1 MRPTPEDPLHGRC
14 ACGGVRFTV
23 SAPFESA
30 RYCHCHRCQR
40 RTGTSS
46 AANAR
51 LALSAFEIH
60 QGEERLRYWQPEDGQ
75 AKWYCVDCGGQ
86 VFSRPAGADYV
97 FVRLGAIDGDPGIRP
112 QYRQWVS
119 SAVPWETIP
128 DDGLPRY
135 EGAADA

>member
-1 MRPTPEDPLHGRC
+1 MATLIPGASGREPS
-14 ACGGVRFTV
+14 VR
-23 SAPFESA
+23 AGRAA

-75 AKWYCVDCGGQ
+75 
-86 VFSRPAGADYV
+86 
-97 FVRLGAIDGDPGIRP
+97 
-112 QYRQWVS
+112 
-119 SAVPWETIP
+119 
-128 DDGLPRY
+128 PRY